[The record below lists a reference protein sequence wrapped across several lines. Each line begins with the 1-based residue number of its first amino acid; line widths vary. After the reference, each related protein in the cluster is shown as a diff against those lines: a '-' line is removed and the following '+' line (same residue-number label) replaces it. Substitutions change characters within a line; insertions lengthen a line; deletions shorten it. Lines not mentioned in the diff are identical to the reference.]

1 MPGCNGDGLDIM
13 IASVI
18 VLNFDFEKLTILE
31 LECNTPGQLY
41 RHTPVPVPVALQF
54 VKPYIWWLALD
65 T

>member
-1 MPGCNGDGLDIM
+1 M